1 MKPAIVLSAYNR
13 PQALERLLASLQKAA
28 YPAEGGIPLVISI
41 DGGKNGIHPEVRNVA
56 EQFVWPFGPKEV
68 LCHERH
74 LGLVGHVLFCGGLTG
89 TYGDVIFLEDDLLVS
104 PVFYA
109 YATQAL

>member
-13 PQALERLLASLQKAA
+13 PQTLERLLISLQKEA
-28 YPAEGGIPLVISI
+28 YPAGRGVPLIISI
-41 DGGKNGIHPEVRNVA
+41 DCGENGIHPEVRKVA

-74 LGLVGHVLFCGGLTG
+74 LGLVEQVLFCGGLTG
-89 TYGDVIFLEDDLLVS
+89 AYGDVTFFPKGMAV
-104 PVFYA
+104 
-109 YATQAL
+109 